1 MLDHDLHSDV
11 RALLPG
17 TTTEAGPSRRT
28 ALQAALGLGYAAA
41 AAPVM
46 AQTAIAT
53 PADGLVA
60 GEVSFMVNGFKVPAY
75 RAAPAGKTG
84 LPVFVSAMQSAALYQ
99 VSATI
104 ALKSERADLPVRC
117 A

>member
-1 MLDHDLHSDV
+1 MLDHDLHSDA

-17 TTTEAGPSRRT
+17 STTEAGPTRRT
-28 ALQAALGLGYAAA
+28 ALQVALGVGYAAA

-53 PADGLVA
+53 PADGLTA

-75 RAAPAGKTG
+75 RAAPAGNPG
-84 LPVFVSAMQSAALYQ
+84 GAGDACGGAGGQGRRIARHQRYFRPVQ
-99 VSATI
+99 
-104 ALKSERADLPVRC
+104 R
-117 A
+117 